1 MASGTCPGRHLS
13 ARDLLVRRLLD
24 RGLLVRCLL
33 VRGLLVRCLL
43 VRDLS
48 VCCVPHL
55 IPEASACLRTHPPGS
70 CRIVRAHRF
79 LGVCRKRDGRLHP
92 HCACAAFRGL
102 LICCLLVRNL
112 LVRRLFVRSLLVRR
126 LLDRGLLV
134 RRLLGRGLWGLSW
147 SSPFGS

>member
-48 VCCVPHL
+48 VRCVLP
-55 IPEASACLRTHPPGS
+55 T
-70 CRIVRAHRF
+70 RILSF
-79 LGVCRKRDGRLHP
+79 M
-92 HCACAAFRGL
+92 AFR
-102 LICCLLVRNL
+102 CAVS
-112 LVRRLFVRSLLVRR
+112 RLARPAKMQHS
-126 LLDRGLLV
+126 
-134 RRLLGRGLWGLSW
+134 
-147 SSPFGS
+147 